1 MKIIRKRID
10 EMDRAKYN
18 PRIGLRPGDEEY
30 ESLRNSIDTFGLVI
44 PLIWNERTNTL
55 VGGHQRLTVLENNGE
70 EEVEVS
76 VVNLD
81 ETQEKQLNIALNK
94 TGGDWDEAKLKVL
107 LDELG
112 DDATATGFTL
122 PEIEALQND
131 LDGLIDDTFL
141 DEELAKLEDL
151 FNISLTF
158 SAADKADL
166 KAYVKDYGKESLV
179 KLIIEKVKGDI

>member
-1 MKIIRKRID
+1 MKIIKKRID
-10 EMDRAKYN
+10 DIDRAAYN
-18 PRIGLRPGDEEY
+18 PRADLRPGDDEY
-30 ESLRNSIDTFGLVI
+30 DSLAESIGRFGLVV
-44 PLIWNERTNTL
+44 PLVWNERTNRL
-55 VGGHQRLTVLENNGE
+55 VGGHQRLTVLENSGE

-81 ETQEKQLNIALNK
+81 EVQEKQLNVMLNK
-94 TGGDWDEAKLKVL
+94 AEGSWDEAKLKDI

-141 DEELAKLEDL
+141 DGELARLEEL
-151 FNISLTF
+151 FNLSLTF
-158 SAADKADL
+158 DAADKADL

-179 KLIIEKVKGDI
+179 QLIIEKVKGAI